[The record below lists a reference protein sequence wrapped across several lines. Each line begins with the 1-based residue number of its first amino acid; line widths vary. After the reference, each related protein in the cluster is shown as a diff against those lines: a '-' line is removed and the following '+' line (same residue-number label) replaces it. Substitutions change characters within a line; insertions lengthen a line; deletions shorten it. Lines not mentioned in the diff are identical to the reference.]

1 MTITV
6 STLAGHDEAWRVWR
20 AAASSGRMHH
30 AWILA
35 GREGLGK
42 GLFAREAVAELV
54 ETPGGQN
61 PPLAHHPDIH
71 VLSPLPAND
80 DEMKKKEDGKSYLKK
95 RNISVDQV
103 REMQR
108 RLVTRPTLGERR
120 VVLID
125 AADALEKGAVNA
137 LLKSLEE
144 PPVGTF
150 FVLVVHQLGRLL
162 PTVRSR
168 CTILRFQPLDDAEL
182 ARVLDD
188 AAPELDAA
196 ARSAAIA
203 VAAGSPGRALGFA
216 AHNLG
221 AAWKVMQRLIE
232 QGDLD
237 FALRGELS
245 QALGQRPDRERQLA
259 AIEAARMA
267 LVRALDG
274 ADEARRLRIA
284 DAHGALAGIAAQAPT
299 YNFDPALLLIEI
311 GALLASVAQTRES
324 AH

>member
-1 MTITV
+1 MN
-6 STLAGHDEAWRVWR
+6 TLAGHEDAWRVWR
-20 AAASSGRMHH
+20 AAATSGRMHH

-42 GLFAREAVAELV
+42 GLFARAAAAELV
-54 ETPGGQN
+54 AEAGVHSPA
-61 PPLAHHPDIH
+61 LANHPDIH
-71 VLSPLPAND
+71 LLSPLPANE
-80 DEMKKKEDGKSYLKK
+80 DEAKKKEEGGAYLRK

-103 REMQR
+103 REMPR
-108 RLVTRPTLGERR
+108 RLVTRPTLGARR

-150 FVLVVHQLGRLL
+150 FLLVVHQLGRLL

-168 CTILRFQPLDDAEL
+168 CTVIRFHPLGDAEL
-182 ARVLDD
+182 ARVLDE
-188 AAPELDAA
+188 AAPGLENA
-196 ARSAAIA
+196 ARASAIA
-203 VAAGSPGRALGFA
+203 VAGGSPGRAMGFA

-221 AAWKVMQRLIE
+221 AAWKVMQQLVE
-232 QGDLD
+232 QGDPD
-237 FALRGELS
+237 FALRAELS

-267 LVRALDG
+267 LVGALESADG
-274 ADEARRLRIA
+274 AARLRIA
-284 DAHGALAGIAAQAPT
+284 DAHAVMAGIAAQAPT

-311 GALLASVAQTRES
+311 GALLASVAQTREGLHS
-324 AH
+324 TS